1 VAEEKPKPGKVRKQ
15 RKFAIYQCLY
25 NLNAAFE
32 AIGREIETLDDH
44 ETVPVATLWR
54 YRVGAEEI
62 RAGLNH
68 SVLGVLAGRELSEWT
83 QFSKELRE
91 RQQQDLK

>member
-1 VAEEKPKPGKVRKQ
+1 MAENKPKPRRVHKQ
-15 RKFAIYQCLY
+15 RKGQIYQCLC

-32 AIGREIETLDDH
+32 SIGREIETLDDY
-44 ETVPVATLWR
+44 ETVPLDTLWR
-54 YRVGAEEI
+54 YRVSAEEI

-68 SVLGVLAGRELSEWT
+68 RILGILAERELAEWT

-91 RQQQDLK
+91 RQQQ